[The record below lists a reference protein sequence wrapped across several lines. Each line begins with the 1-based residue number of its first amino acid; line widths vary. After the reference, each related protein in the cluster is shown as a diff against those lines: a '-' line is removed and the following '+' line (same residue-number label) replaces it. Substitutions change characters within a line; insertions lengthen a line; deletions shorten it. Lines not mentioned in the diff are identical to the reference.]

1 MVFVV
6 NLFFFKRIYTNF
18 KKYNTMLNFAKSEK
32 DLEKRSTVQHRVIC
46 DWLRN
51 IDKKLT
57 RIESQIRA
65 LERGL
70 HTILEN
76 ENHAESMA
84 KEYDSVGSGSI

>member
-1 MVFVV
+1 M
-6 NLFFFKRIYTNF
+6 FFT
-18 KKYNTMLNFAKSEK
+18 KSET
-32 DLEKRSTVQHRVIC
+32 DLGNKSTVQHRVIC

-57 RIESQIRA
+57 RIEGQIRS

-76 ENHAESMA
+76 DSQAESMA
-84 KEYDSVGSGSI
+84 RELDDK